1 MSLKIKIKQTF
12 PPEAKPAKRRIQRI
26 ESEDEDVDPPS
37 YDPDAEEP
45 RSKKARTHSGGG
57 SDDSI
62 DDRFGPP
69 AEEEDVDIDGD
80 IEDTRFLHPNAS
92 RSISPTLPSVKLK
105 LHNAAASSSKPR
117 TKEKEAKSAKSSKSL
132 GKKPKRQVV
141 YTDSEEEFDDPDV
154 VVTDDG
160 DFEPEEYGASKRG
173 AKGRGVKLIIGKGK
187 KKSVKKDEKGI
198 TFRDERKLPP
208 PSSTIDSSRRG
219 KVDDDKRNKSEE
231 DTRFRADFRAE
242 NDGPKSAFIDPLDE
256 PIPKKRK
263 LPPIKKNKPAG
274 ASTTGPSTA
283 AVKPPV
289 AATTEKK
296 ESLTPA
302 PTSNQVGVRK
312 PAGASTDVNLLDS
325 SVYSEL
331 FKGASG
337 SSTPNSGL
345 NRKQKEEERKKE
357 LNKMR
362 NEARAKRE
370 AEARHSFDLQ
380 ASPEKIQR
388 YEESLRTRRSMAQFP
403 NILGAAFKEMFDRH
417 RAPRVPATGPRY

>member
-12 PPEAKPAKRRIQRI
+12 VGICILSSRRVQTKLYLPQPPEAKPAKRRIQRI

-37 YDPDAEEP
+37 YDPDTEEP

-92 RSISPTLPSVKLK
+92 RSISPLPSVKLK
-105 LHNAAASSSKPR
+105 LSNAAASSSKPR
-117 TKEKEAKSAKSSKSL
+117 TKEKEAKSAKSSKSS

-141 YTDSEEEFDDPDV
+141 YTDSEEEFDDQDV

-160 DFEPEEYGASKRG
+160 DFEPEEYGASKKG

-187 KKSVKKDEKGI
+187 RKSVKKDEKGI
-198 TFRDERKLPP
+198 TFRDERKLLP
-208 PSSTIDSSRRG
+208 PSSTIESSRRG

-231 DTRFRADFRAE
+231 DTRFRAE
-242 NDGPKSAFIDPLDE
+242 NDGPKSAFNDPLDE

-274 ASTTGPSTA
+274 ASTTGPPTA

-289 AATTEKK
+289 AAPTEKK

-331 FKGASG
+331 FKGAVC
-337 SSTPNSGL
+337 
-345 NRKQKEEERKKE
+345 
-357 LNKMR
+357 
-362 NEARAKRE
+362 
-370 AEARHSFDLQ
+370 
-380 ASPEKIQR
+380 SPKTCMM
-388 YEESLRTRRSMAQFP
+388 SLF
-403 NILGAAFKEMFDRH
+403 
-417 RAPRVPATGPRY
+417 